1 MVGHMKRRIV
11 DDDSGGAAN
20 TPAVSTGVAA
30 ATQLSTGIEKYI
42 LPSGL
47 FLYRYR
53 LSSFPPNVQEHD
65 QLSQFLGKLISKLMV
80 ATGTRMEPFM
90 CIDGRHLD
98 EDFFTRLRESGTTWR
113 PLLGFPL
120 IPGFHPFRF
129 LPIAYH
135 IKGRDAWNEVAE
147 RFLGTGGT
155 GIYLTSLPAD
165 EFMIRLIQLLFIR
178 DGRGSTDV
186 FPLYLPD
193 IVLGHMEKAV
203 GPAIEK
209 MLESFQFFVG
219 ENPAAASVDIV
230 SRPDIQELV
239 VATSGKSQ
247 G

>member
-1 MVGHMKRRIV
+1 MKRRIV
-11 DDDSGGAAN
+11 DDDDDGGAAT
-20 TPAVSTGVAA
+20 TPQLYAGTAT
-30 ATQLSTGIEKYI
+30 ATQLSSGIEKHT
-42 LPSGL
+42 LASGL
-47 FLYRYR
+47 FRYRYR

-98 EDFFTRLRESGTTWR
+98 DEFFTRLRESETTWR

-120 IPGFHPFRF
+120 IPGLHPFRF

-135 IKGRDAWNEVAE
+135 IKGREAWNEAAE

-165 EFMIRLIQLLFIR
+165 EFMIRLIQFLFIR
-178 DGRGSTDV
+178 DGRGCTDV
-186 FPLYLPD
+186 FPIYLPD
-193 IVLGHMEKAV
+193 VVLGHLEKAV
-203 GPAIEK
+203 GPAVEK

-219 ENPAAASVDIV
+219 ENPATASIDIV
-230 SRPDIQELV
+230 SKPDIQELV
-239 VATSGKSQ
+239 VAISAKSQ